1 MVVVLVSG
9 FIRVG
14 LGDLRKCV
22 ISFLAPT
29 GAQEMLIF
37 FRSFVCLSIRSS
49 LVCQELLIVIIL
61 AQTHFK
67 STQRAFKGAVR
78 EHSEHLEGTQSTQ
91 RELRASERPRAVREH
106 PESTQRAPREHSES
120 TQNQY
125 LRMNEIFRS

>member
-49 LVCQELLIVIIL
+49 LVQELLIVIFL
-61 AQTHFK
+61 AQTHFN
-67 STQRAFKGAVR
+67 SFEGVVR
-78 EHSEHLEGTQSTQ
+78 EH
-91 RELRASERPRAVREH
+91 
-106 PESTQRAPREHSES
+106 
-120 TQNQY
+120 
-125 LRMNEIFRS
+125 